1 MKKPPTNTAVLARAV
16 LGTVIGATLLG
27 SIAQSAL
34 AKSMYDGRWSVS
46 IVTEQGTC
54 DRSFRYPVSIVNG
67 AIERSAEGDH
77 SFAISGKVTGSGT
90 VHVVVARGQQRAEGS
105 GRLSPIEGRGK
116 WISGRGEC
124 SGYWTA
130 DRRG

>member
-1 MKKPPTNTAVLARAV
+1 MKKPPTLTAVLARAV
-16 LGTVIGATLLG
+16 LSLAIGAILVG
-27 SIAQSAL
+27 SAAQSAL

-46 IVTEQGTC
+46 IV
-54 DRSFRYPVSIVNG
+54 NG
-67 AIERSAEGDH
+67 AIERSAEGDC

-105 GRLSPIEGRGK
+105 GRLSPIDGRGK